1 MTKRILLFCAF
12 VLALG
17 VQAKAQIIT
26 VDDICVEP
34 GKTGEF
40 TVCLSGGKTNK
51 YTSMTLN
58 VQFPKE
64 AGITTADNFEI
75 IYPAWKNSLVAEAD
89 MTKTSLQSGTLGV
102 VGAVDENGLAVIPFA
117 SSEPINQGANEE
129 LVKVRFNLPESVVY
143 GTTYNVTLKGTEFGY
158 EQTGSDIANDVTFKV
173 VAVKL
178 GDVNGVGGITA
189 ADASMVS
196 KYVAKMVSDD
206 SPSFFKAAADVNGV
220 GGITAADASMIS
232 KYVANMVTW

>member
-1 MTKRILLFCAF
+1 MTKRILLICAF

-17 VQAKAQIIT
+17 VQAKAQTIA

-40 TVCLSGGKTNK
+40 TVCLSGGQTNK

-64 AGITTADNFEI
+64 VGITTADNFEI

-89 MTKTSLQSGTLGV
+89 MTQTSLQSGTLGV

-117 SSEPINQGANEE
+117 SSEPINQGATEE
-129 LVKVRFNLPESVVY
+129 LVKIRFNVPAETPEA
-143 GTTYNVTLKGTEFGY
+143 TYDVTLKSTEFGY
-158 EQTGSDIANDVTFKV
+158 EQTGKDIAGTVTFKV
-173 VAVKL
+173 VVKKNSVIKGDANGDGKVSILDVTTAIDSIL
-178 GDVNGVGGITA
+178 GNNPQPFV
-189 ADASMVS
+189 
-196 KYVAKMVSDD
+196 
-206 SPSFFKAAADVNGV
+206 FEAADVNEDGKIS
-220 GGITAADASMIS
+220 ITD
-232 KYVANMVTW
+232 VTSIIDIILGN